1 MRILPFETRPLDAF
15 YLVEHVEH
23 VEHTEHTEHTRRFSI
38 MGGACEL
45 NAGQLLNRLAHHC

>member
-23 VEHTEHTEHTRRFSI
+23 VEHTEHTRRFSI